1 MKIVFST
8 LKCTIWIALAC
19 LTGCVANDDSQLQI
33 RHVFDKQMT
42 HDSAGFEFVLIW
54 YLPPSELVR
63 RQQNS
68 LIAKTGVASKSAQ
81 VSRFSINNETRL
93 KLEDIAIQRLETE
106 LESNQMCPHGYTIEQ
121 IKWLERSIGFIGE
134 CQ

>member
-1 MKIVFST
+1 M
-8 LKCTIWIALAC
+8 IAIAC
-19 LTGCVANDDSQLQI
+19 VTGCVANDDSQLQI

-42 HDSAGFEFVLIW
+42 PDSTGFEFVLIW

-63 RQQNS
+63 RQQNR
-68 LIAKTGVASKSAQ
+68 LIANTGVTSKTTQ

-93 KLEDIAIQRLETE
+93 KLEEIAIQRLETE
-106 LESNQMCPHGYTIEQ
+106 LESNKMCPHGYTIEQ